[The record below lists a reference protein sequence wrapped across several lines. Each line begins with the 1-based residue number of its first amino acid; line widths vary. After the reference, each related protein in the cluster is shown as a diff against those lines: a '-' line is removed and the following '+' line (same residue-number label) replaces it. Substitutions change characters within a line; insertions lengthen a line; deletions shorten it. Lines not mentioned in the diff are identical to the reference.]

1 MDFQEISELEKR
13 VLIPT
18 YDRLPILAVGGEGCY
33 LYDDAGKK
41 YLDFLGGLAVN
52 SLGYAHPEI
61 MAVLRDERE
70 ALLHVSN
77 LVYHRYQAPLAREL
91 ARLTGLDRAFFS
103 NSGTEA
109 VDGALKLARAYAR
122 KRHPA
127 EPFERYEILAVENS
141 FHGRTFGALA
151 ATWPAKYRQPFE
163 PLVPGVRFV
172 RQNDVG
178 HLAESFGP
186 RTAAVIVEVIQGEG
200 GVVELKEDFLKAAQE
215 FARANDAL
223 LIADEIQCG
232 LGRTGRWFAFQKFD
246 LSPDVVLVA
255 KPLAAGLPLAAIVAR
270 EAVAEALAPGMHGTT
285 FGGGPL
291 QCRLALKVLEILGRP
306 GFLARVSEVGG
317 YLRLRLEELKEE
329 FPVIRTVRGG
339 GLMVAAE
346 LAAPAKAVV
355 RQALEAGVLLNSTQE
370 KVLRFLPPLIVER
383 RHVDELVR
391 VLKPI
396 LAALSGPLVEARV
409 SGQAGPE
416 KKEVPA

>member
-1 MDFQEISELEKR
+1 MSLQEISELEKR
-13 VLIPT
+13 VLVPT

-33 LYDDAGKK
+33 LYDEAGKK

-61 MAVLRDERE
+61 LAVLGDERE
-70 ALLHVSN
+70 TLLHVSN
-77 LVYHRYQAPLAREL
+77 LLYHRYQAPLAAEL
-91 ARLTGLDRAFFS
+91 VRLTGLDRVFFS

-109 VDGALKLARAYAR
+109 VEGALKLARAYAR
-122 KRHPA
+122 KRHPG

-151 ATWPAKYRQPFE
+151 ATWPLKYRQPFE

-172 RQNDVG
+172 RQNDVA
-178 HLAESFGP
+178 HLVESFGP

-200 GVVELKEDFLKAAQE
+200 GVVELTEDFLKVAQE
-215 FARANDAL
+215 LARANDSV

-232 LGRTGRWFAFQKFD
+232 LGRTGRWFAFQKFGI
-246 LSPDVVLVA
+246 SPDVVLVA

-270 EAVAEALAPGMHGTT
+270 EAVAQAFSPGMHGTT

-306 GFLARVSEVGG
+306 GFLARVGEVGG
-317 YLRLRLEELKEE
+317 YLRRRLEELKQE
-329 FPVIRTVRGG
+329 FPVIRTVRGE
-339 GLMVAAE
+339 GLMLAAE
-346 LAAPAKAVV
+346 LAAPCKAVV
-355 RQALEAGVLLNSTQE
+355 RQALEAGVLLNCTQE
-370 KVLRFLPPLIVER
+370 KVLRFLPPLVVER

-396 LAALSGPLVEARV
+396 LAALSALPAE
-409 SGQAGPE
+409 AGPE
-416 KKEVPA
+416 KKEVLA